1 MPSKSSEADGLLNF
15 ASRIFPI
22 NRSLTGEGV
31 RSTLNEIQTLC
42 PSLKIRSVKSGTKV
56 FDWRIPPEWHIE
68 EAYILDPNGLKFC
81 DYSKNNLH
89 LVGYSENI
97 EKEVNLDELNK
108 HLYSL
113 PDQPLAIPY
122 VTSYYHSD
130 WGFCIADADRR
141 KLQKGIYKIV
151 IKGEKF
157 NGVMNYG
164 EILVKGKS
172 KKEIF
177 LSTYICHPSMAN
189 NEVSGITV
197 LTFLAEYL
205 LNIEK
210 TYYTYRIVFIP
221 ETIGSLY
228 YIRKHGKKLKNRV
241 IAGFNITCI
250 GDERSYSFL
259 PTRLGNTLSDKLAKH
274 VLAYLDK
281 NYIEYDWKDRGSDER
296 QYCAPGINLPIA
308 SIMRSKYG
316 EYPEYHTSL
325 DKIGT
330 VVTQAGLS
338 GGLKALKLI
347 TEILESNFYPKAKFI
362 GEPQLSKYGLYPKIS
377 IKGDYSEAR
386 KCLDILTWADGNHS
400 ILEIA
405 DKSGYFAPDLL
416 DLMLKMQ
423 QLRIIDLKRN

>member
-1 MPSKSSEADGLLNF
+1 MPSTSSKTDGLLNF

-31 RSTLNEIQTLC
+31 RSTLKEIQTLC
-42 PSLKIRSVKSGTKV
+42 PLLKIRSVKSSTKV

-68 EAYILDPNGLKFC
+68 EAYILDPNGRKFC

-89 LVGYSENI
+89 LVGYSESI

-108 HLYSL
+108 HLHSL
-113 PDQPLAIPY
+113 PNQPLAIPY

-130 WGFCIADADRR
+130 WGFCIAEADRR

-151 IKGEKF
+151 IKGKKF
-157 NGVMNYG
+157 DGVMNYG

-228 YIRKHGKKLKNRV
+228 YIKKHGKKLKNRV

-274 VLAYLDK
+274 VLAHLDK

-347 TEILESNFYPKAKFI
+347 TQILEANFYPKANFI

-400 ILEIA
+400 VLEIA
-405 DKSGYFAPDLL
+405 DKSGYFAPDLV
-416 DLMLKMQ
+416 DLIFKMQ
-423 QLRIIDLKRN
+423 QLQIIDLKRN

>member
-400 ILEIA
+400 VLEIA

-423 QLRIIDLKRN
+423 QLRIIELKRN

>member
-1 MPSKSSEADGLLNF
+1 
-15 ASRIFPI
+15 
-22 NRSLTGEGV
+22 
-31 RSTLNEIQTLC
+31 
-42 PSLKIRSVKSGTKV
+42 
-56 FDWRIPPEWHIE
+56 
-68 EAYILDPNGLKFC
+68 
-81 DYSKNNLH
+81 
-89 LVGYSENI
+89 
-97 EKEVNLDELNK
+97 
-108 HLYSL
+108 
-113 PDQPLAIPY
+113 
-122 VTSYYHSD
+122 
-130 WGFCIADADRR
+130 
-141 KLQKGIYKIV
+141 
-151 IKGEKF
+151 
-157 NGVMNYG
+157 
-164 EILVKGKS
+164 
-172 KKEIF
+172 
-177 LSTYICHPSMAN
+177 MAN

-228 YIRKHGKKLKNRV
+228 YIKKHGKKLKNRV

-274 VLAYLDK
+274 VLAHLDK

-347 TEILESNFYPKAKFI
+347 TQILEANFYPKANFI

-400 ILEIA
+400 VLEIA
-405 DKSGYFAPDLL
+405 DKSGYFAPDLV
-416 DLMLKMQ
+416 DLIFKMQ
-423 QLRIIDLKRN
+423 QLQIIDLKRN

>member
-400 ILEIA
+400 VLEIA

>member
-1 MPSKSSEADGLLNF
+1 MPSKFGETDRLLKF

-31 RSTLNEIQTLC
+31 RSTLKEIQTLC

-56 FDWRIPPEWHIE
+56 FDWRIPSEWHIE
-68 EAYILDPNGLKFC
+68 EAYILGPNGLKFC

-89 LVGYSENI
+89 LVGYSESI

-130 WGFCIADADRR
+130 WGFCIAEADRR

-157 NGVMNYG
+157 DGVMNYG

-205 LNIEK
+205 LNIKK

-228 YIRKHGKKLKNRV
+228 YIKKHGKKLKNRV
-241 IAGFNITCI
+241 VAGFNITCI

-296 QYCAPGINLPIA
+296 QYCAPGINLPVA

-325 DKIGT
+325 DKLGT

-338 GGLKALKLI
+338 GGLKALRLI
-347 TEILESNFYPKAKFI
+347 TQILESNFYPKANFI

-400 ILEIA
+400 VLEIA

-416 DLMLKMQ
+416 DLILKMQ
-423 QLRIIDLKRN
+423 QLQIIDLKRN